1 MFDKILKINK
11 EVFTSIEEVVYDWWD
26 NINSGNI

>member
-11 EVFTSIEEVVYDWWD
+11 EIFTSIEEVKYEFW
-26 NINSGNI
+26 I

>member
-11 EVFTSIEEVVYDWWD
+11 EVFTSIEEVVFES
-26 NINSGNI
+26 I